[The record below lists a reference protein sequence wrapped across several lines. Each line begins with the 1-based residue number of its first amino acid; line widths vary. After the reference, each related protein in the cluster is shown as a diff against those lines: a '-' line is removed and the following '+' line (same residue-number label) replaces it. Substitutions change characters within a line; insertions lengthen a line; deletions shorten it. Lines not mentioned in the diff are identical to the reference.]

1 VTIDIILLILLLLSA
16 IGGWRTGAIGMLLS
30 VVVLIAA
37 ALGATA
43 LAEPVGNILK
53 VGSVWLRPVVGFL
66 FSFIVLL
73 VAGSWIKHVFRPKHG
88 LLRGLDGIAG
98 AILGL
103 IRGVIIVGM
112 LLALLNLIHL
122 PPEHTTEHSRIYPVL
137 LKTSTLFI
145 AVLKPYIHH
154 PEDNQNPADSTDQVI

>member
-1 VTIDIILLILLLLSA
+1 MTLDIILLVVLLLSA
-16 IGGWRTGAIGMLLS
+16 IGGWRSGAIAMLLS

-43 LAEPVGNILK
+43 LAEPVGSILK
-53 VGSVWLRPVVGFL
+53 VGSIWSRPVVGFF

-73 VAGSWIKHVFRPKHG
+73 VAGSWIKHIFRPKHG

-112 LLALLNLIHL
+112 LLALLNLVNF
-122 PPEHTTEHSRIYPVL
+122 PPGQTREHSRIYPVL
-137 LKTSTLFI
+137 LKVSTLFI
-145 AVLKPYIHH
+145 SVLKPYIHS
-154 PEDNQNPADSTDQVI
+154 PENNGDQVI